1 MVEIKLPDKVK
12 DLIEGSIFNIEDS
25 VDDSQLAR
33 FLFYVPTV
41 VKEYGLAIAE
51 LRRNKR
57 SLEGK
62 IMKLEGEL
70 EILEGSIVLDLDTS
84 IYKNDTLRSA
94 RVASDEQVVDLKNKI
109 LALKREKLDV
119 ESDVDELTEMYWS
132 FKTLKDSLESIT
144 KLRVSERSF

>member
-94 RVASDEQVVDLKNKI
+94 RVASDEQVADLKNKI